1 MVIDRE
7 LEQLAL
13 RTAQLSQL
21 DIAGV
26 DLLMDDDGYKV
37 CEVNSAPG
45 FEGLE
50 RASAVNVAAE
60 CVRFVVAAIETHRAA
75 KAAAPAIPLLRV
87 ALQADHMAVASL
99 IAERPSSA
107 AASPATAATPA
118 SPLSSSSSS
127 TSNGSTASMIAAALG
142 ASNIS
147 RIASPVAA
155 TSQNGSRR

>member
-1 MVIDRE
+1 
-7 LEQLAL
+7 L

-60 CVRFVVAAIETHRAA
+60 CVKFVVHAIEQHRAQ
-75 KAAAPAIPLLRV
+75 KAVTKPVPLLRV
-87 ALQADHMAVASL
+87 PLQADHMAVASL
-99 IAERPSSA
+99 LAEHRP
-107 AASPATAATPA
+107 
-118 SPLSSSSSS
+118 
-127 TSNGSTASMIAAALG
+127 
-142 ASNIS
+142 
-147 RIASPVAA
+147 IASPVAITSPVAA
-155 TSQNGSRR
+155 TTNGSANGTTTSSNGSKR